1 MLFAVVS
8 WLLTIVCLIVRGLN
22 SILNEVNEKV
32 KWRPVPHARSW
43 TCDSDFHSPSF
54 PYSPRKLSPIIVHS
68 RLLETICLC
77 ANLLLLLWIP
87 LYCVPKEASPSHHHS
102 TCHGTRA
109 PYNISAHRP
118 QTVIHK
124 CPCKP
129 VFTVELAEAY
139 LEPRQTSEIERFA
152 EIIDVLQ
159 PLNRN

>member
-1 MLFAVVS
+1 MLFAVAS

-87 LYCVPKEASPSHHHS
+87 LYCVPKEASPSHRHS

-129 VFTVELAEAY
+129 VFIVEIAEPY
-139 LEPRQTSEIERFA
+139 LEPCQISEIGRFA
-152 EIIDVLQ
+152 KIIDVLQ